1 MIIYNVSLKVEA
13 DVADEWTKWMKTE
26 HMPEVMSLGLFSE
39 CRLCRLLE
47 QDEVEGVTFSAQ
59 YSCAGMTEYN
69 TYIDQYAEGMR
80 DKSFK
85 RFGGKFIAFRTIM
98 EVI

>member
-13 DVADEWTKWMKTE
+13 DVADEWTNWMKTE
-26 HMPEVMSLGLFSE
+26 HMPEVMALGLFSD

-47 QDEVEGVTFSAQ
+47 QDEMEGVTFSAQ
-59 YSCAGMTEYN
+59 YSCVSMAEYN
-69 TYIDQYAEGMR
+69 IYIDKHAEGMR